1 MPASINEKKIA
12 VDKLHEIANKA
23 SSALVANY
31 HGTSV
36 SELTKLREN
45 ARDSSVHIKVIR
57 NTLAKRAL
65 KDTKFSCFDELLVGP
80 SILVFSINDPTDAA
94 KLINNFNKVNPN
106 FEVKGLSMGESLLD
120 LTRFKEI
127 ANMPNRNDAIAKLG
141 GLLKAP
147 LVKIA
152 SLTNELPSKLVRTLV
167 EVKQLKLQV
176 ET

>member
-1 MPASINEKKIA
+1 
-12 VDKLHEIANKA
+12 
-23 SSALVANY
+23 
-31 HGTSV
+31 
-36 SELTKLREN
+36 
-45 ARDSSVHIKVIR
+45 
-57 NTLAKRAL
+57 
-65 KDTKFSCFDELLVGP
+65 
-80 SILVFSINDPTDAA
+80 
-94 KLINNFNKVNPN
+94 
-106 FEVKGLSMGESLLD
+106 MGESLLD

-176 ET
+176 EP

>member
-65 KDTKFSCFDELLVGP
+65 KDTKFSWFDELLVGP
-80 SILVFSINDPTDAA
+80 SILVFSI
-94 KLINNFNKVNPN
+94 
-106 FEVKGLSMGESLLD
+106 S
-120 LTRFKEI
+120 
-127 ANMPNRNDAIAKLG
+127 
-141 GLLKAP
+141 
-147 LVKIA
+147 
-152 SLTNELPSKLVRTLV
+152 
-167 EVKQLKLQV
+167 
-176 ET
+176 

>member
-80 SILVFSINDPTDAA
+80 SILVFSINAVSYTHLTLPTI
-94 KLINNFNKVNPN
+94 LRV
-106 FEVKGLSMGESLLD
+106 
-120 LTRFKEI
+120 
-127 ANMPNRNDAIAKLG
+127 
-141 GLLKAP
+141 
-147 LVKIA
+147 
-152 SLTNELPSKLVRTLV
+152 
-167 EVKQLKLQV
+167 
-176 ET
+176 